1 MKIFHY
7 NEFLINEAVV
17 ALSNSVLSK
26 LLKVSNLLSAKDKE
40 WVDKIID
47 ISGEDISSDKLDD
60 KNAYYFELTDDPKY
74 FDMEI
79 TKPLSSSIQTF
90 KVGRALKIMLP
101 DIPADVLSN
110 IVSALQSEVEGEIKV
125 VEGDEIVKYY
135 TYNDI
140 SPEGTI
146 GKSCMNNMDD
156 EFFHLYSENE
166 GIVKMA
172 VLLDEYETLVARALL
187 WKTNVGWVM
196 DRVYYSSDK
205 YQYQFKDWAKSN
217 NYLTKLEMEDEF
229 GVVRI
234 QLDKSDFEF
243 YPYLDTFNYICFN
256 KNQLSNDDIFDRSD
270 EVSNLNGTD
279 GGFEVLRNVELPFNP
294 IHSLSEYKWARDL
307 TTFINYSIDY
317 ERWLDDFISDELE
330 QYYSYPKEFL
340 DVYDGYIKYNFDK
353 LNLKEIDKDI
363 DKDNFKEM
371 ILDFHNSYMSEYEDI
386 IKKVIEL
393 RYSKEEGYVSWI
405 DISSCLYGGD
415 IGSYQSLGKWEK
427 EYYDNFISRYCKL
440 EILNKKLKELYTS
453 NYDNYQRIMYKV
465 SGY

>member
-17 ALSNSVLSK
+17 ALSNSAVSK
-26 LLKVSNLLSAKDKE
+26 LLKVSNLLSDKDKE

-90 KVGRALKIMLP
+90 KVGRALKIMVP

-125 VEGDEIVKYY
+125 VEGDEIVEYY

-166 GIVKMA
+166 GIVKLA

-187 WKTNVGWVM
+187 WNTNIGWVM

-205 YQYQFKDWAKSN
+205 YEYQFKDWAKRN

-234 QLDKSDFEF
+234 QLDKSDFEY

-256 KNQLSNDDIFDRSD
+256 KKQISNDDIFDSGD
-270 EVSNLNGTD
+270 EVANLNGTD
-279 GGFEVLRNVELPFNP
+279 GGFEPVRNVELPFNP
-294 IHSLSEYKWARDL
+294 IHSLSDYKWATDL

-317 ERWLDDFISDELE
+317 ERWLDDFISDELD

-353 LNLKEIDKDI
+353 LNLEEIDKDI

-371 ILDFHNSYMSEYEDI
+371 ILDFHDSYMSKYEDI

-405 DISSCLYGGD
+405 DWHDEIYGGD
-415 IGSYQSLGKWEK
+415 IGSYQSLSKREK
-427 EYYDNFISRYCKL
+427 EYYDNFISRYCEL
-440 EILNKKLKELYTS
+440 EILNDKLKELYTS

>member
-7 NEFLINEAVV
+7 NDFLINEAVV
-17 ALSNSVLSK
+17 ALSDSAVSK
-26 LLKVSNLLSAKDKE
+26 LLKVSNLLSDKDKE

-90 KVGRALKIMLP
+90 KVGRALKIMVP

-110 IVSALQSEVEGEIKV
+110 IVSALQSEIEGEIKV
-125 VEGDEIVKYY
+125 VEGDEIVEYY

-166 GIVKMA
+166 GIVKLA

-187 WKTNVGWVM
+187 WKTNIGWVM
-196 DRVYYSSDK
+196 DRVYYSSYK
-205 YQYQFKDWAKSN
+205 YEYQFKDWAKGN
-217 NYLTKLEMEDEF
+217 NYLTKLEMENEF

-234 QLDKSDFEF
+234 KLDEVKFEH

-256 KNQLSNDDIFDRSD
+256 KGELSNDDIFYDDD
-270 EVSNLNGTD
+270 EVAILNSTD
-279 GGFEVLRNVELPFNP
+279 GEFEPERNVELPFNP
-294 IHSLSEYKWARDL
+294 IHSLSDYKWANDL

-317 ERWLDDFISDELE
+317 EKWLDDFISDELE

-353 LNLKEIDKDI
+353 LNLEEIDKDI

-371 ILDFHNSYMSEYEDI
+371 ILDFHDSYMSKYEDI
-386 IKKVIEL
+386 VRKVIEL

-405 DISSCLYGGD
+405 DWHDEIYSD
-415 IGSYQSLGKWEK
+415 NIGSYQSLSKREK

-440 EILNKKLKELYTS
+440 EIINDKLKELYTS
-453 NYDNYQRIMYKV
+453 NYDNYQRIIYKV